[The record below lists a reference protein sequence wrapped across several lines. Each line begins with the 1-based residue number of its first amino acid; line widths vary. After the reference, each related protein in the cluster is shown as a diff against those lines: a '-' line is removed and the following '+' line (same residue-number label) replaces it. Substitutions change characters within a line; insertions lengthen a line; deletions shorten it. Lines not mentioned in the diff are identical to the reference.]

1 VTDMLTL
8 VDEAELAEISD
19 RFETASASAV
29 LRWARDRFGASLV
42 LASSF
47 QDCVLI
53 DAAAR
58 QYPEIE
64 VVFLDTGFHFP
75 ETLDYVETVRRRYDL
90 NLRVLGPA
98 LGPGEWPCGTDRCC
112 ELRKVAPL
120 AQALEG
126 RDAWM
131 TGLRRT
137 EAATRAEA
145 PIVGWDEGRGLIK
158 VNPLAT
164 WTDRDVSGYV
174 IDHGLP
180 VHPLTSQ
187 GFLSI
192 GCAPTTRA
200 VLPGEDPRAG
210 RWSGTDKTE
219 CGIHL

>member
-53 DAAAR
+53 DVAAR